1 MPGADHA
8 GHAGGLLGGVLSLA
22 GPGPRLRHAVP
33 ATAAAAAAAASV
45 SMMALILQAKPTAGL
60 LTLRAQLLD
69 PGAPAAVGAGPLE
82 AVAANGSAATAAM
95 LRR

>member
-1 MPGADHA
+1 
-8 GHAGGLLGGVLSLA
+8 
-22 GPGPRLRHAVP
+22 
-33 ATAAAAAAAASV
+33 
-45 SMMALILQAKPTAGL
+45 MMALILQAKPTAGL